1 MEKLIEL
8 RNLYLGKFL
17 KWTVLLIA
25 GIWLI
30 AR

>member
-17 KWTVLLIA
+17 K
-25 GIWLI
+25 
-30 AR
+30 R